1 MWQVYGV
8 SDDAIDRV
16 KELAAERGLKIGEYL
31 SWHFV
36 GEVERVYN
44 KPRIDRTKT
53 FRLTIK
59 ESAYEKLKAKAK
71 AEGYGLSRWLEKLA
85 ED

>member
-1 MWQVYGV
+1 
-8 SDDAIDRV
+8 
-16 KELAAERGLKIGEYL
+16 
-31 SWHFV
+31 
-36 GEVERVYN
+36 
-44 KPRIDRTKT
+44 
-53 FRLTIK
+53 LTIK